1 MRINIPT
8 EITQHVQFLCEL
20 IRVKCFVMRHLQILC
35 DFVDANETFFL
46 SKLKMLELLR
56 WSLANVG
63 NSNYQTI
70 SEKKSRTRLRFYLC
84 NITCGSST
92 FVQCHVLSYF

>member
-1 MRINIPT
+1 
-8 EITQHVQFLCEL
+8 
-20 IRVKCFVMRHLQILC
+20 MRHLQILC

-70 SEKKSRTRLRFYLC
+70 SEKKSRTRLRFTYVISRVVRLRTFNVMYYL
-84 NITCGSST
+84 TSE
-92 FVQCHVLSYF
+92 

>member
-1 MRINIPT
+1 
-8 EITQHVQFLCEL
+8 
-20 IRVKCFVMRHLQILC
+20 MRHLQILC

-84 NITCGSST
+84 ISLAD
-92 FVQCHVLSYF
+92 HVRSFNVMIYLTSE

>member
-1 MRINIPT
+1 
-8 EITQHVQFLCEL
+8 
-20 IRVKCFVMRHLQILC
+20 MRHLQILC
-35 DFVDANETFFL
+35 DFVDADETFFL

-70 SEKKSRTRLRFYLC
+70 SEKKSRTRLHFTYVISLAVRLR
-84 NITCGSST
+84 T
-92 FVQCHVLSYF
+92 FNVMIYVATE